1 MTQHRDIQRE
11 RLFYIEFL
19 ALFTG
24 QVGRKDLVSR
34 FGISEPAATK
44 DLSLYAELAPAML
57 NYNLRQRCYVLADG
71 EPYFEH
77 NVDQALFSL
86 LGERAIALDS
96 EHAKRLDGW
105 ISSSIKRKLPLKLV
119 ATITRCIFQKRKMVA
134 CYGSMSSGHKS
145 RELSPLALVHDGLRW
160 HVRCYD
166 HATESFK
173 DFNLSRFTEA
183 SEDDPFEVSLN
194 EDLNWTTVVTLRLV
208 PHPQAEHPE
217 TICLDYDFEETKS
230 VELRVCLVG
239 YFLRQWH
246 IDSTDDASGNPKA
259 QHLYLDNKLEL
270 KEAGV
275 PSWAFD

>member
-1 MTQHRDIQRE
+1 MIQHRDIQRE

-44 DLSLYAELAPAML
+44 DLSLYAELAPDML
-57 NYNLRQRCYVLADG
+57 NYNLRQRCYVLAG
-71 EPYFEH
+71 GQPYFEH

-105 ISSSIKRKLPLKLV
+105 ISSSIKRKMSLNLV
-119 ATITRCIFQKRKMVA
+119 ATITRCIYQKRRVA
-134 CYGSMSSGHKS
+134 AFYGSMSSGHRS
-145 RELSPLALVHDGLRW
+145 RDLSPLALVHDGLRW

-166 HATESFK
+166 HEKESFR
-173 DFNLSRFTEA
+173 DFNLSRFIDI
-183 SEDDPFEVSLN
+183 SEGDPSEVSLS
-194 EDLNWTTVVTLRLV
+194 EDLSWTTRVTLRLA
-208 PHPQAEHPE
+208 PHPKAEHPE
-217 TICLDYDFEETKS
+217 TIRLDYDFEETKS
-230 VELRVCLVG
+230 VELRTCLVG

-246 IDSTDDASGNPKA
+246 IDSTTDASGNPRA

-270 KEAGV
+270 IEAGV